1 MRLVT
6 VIPFA
11 IAALLAVLP
20 LRADLP
26 VTGNLGFW
34 VRADAGV
41 NAGTPADGE
50 PVTIWSD
57 QLTGDNN
64 IADNLLPAQN
74 APTFESGVGDTINGL
89 PVIRFDDDILEAVS
103 SPELNVATGFTFFL
117 LLKHVSSIV
126 NAWTMCKDYQTGPD
140 GNLSYALGYIG
151 NSYAQISFDLTP
163 VPPDGSGYTP
173 DGGWT
178 DVVLSTP
185 VLPAAGPHLLAGRYD
200 ALTGMGELEVW
211 SNAGLLSETTGSVP
225 AGSYVGS
232 FNGDFSMGG
241 YMDSYNSY
249 EQFIGDIGEAAVYA
263 VSLNDADW
271 ELVLQYF
278 LDRWL
283 PIFADGFESGD
294 TAAWSTTV
302 P

>member
-1 MRLVT
+1 MRLAT
-6 VIPFA
+6 A
-11 IAALLAVLP
+11 IAFVIAVLAAAQP
-20 LRADLP
+20 LQAELP
-26 VTGNLGFW
+26 VTVNLGFW

-50 PVTIWSD
+50 PVTIWAD
-57 QLTGDNN
+57 QLTGDND
-64 IADNLLPAQN
+64 IADNLLPALN

-117 LLKHVSSIV
+117 LLKHVSSIG
-126 NAWTMCKDYQTGPD
+126 NAWTMCKDYEAGPG

-151 NSYAQISFDLTP
+151 NSYAQISFDLTST
-163 VPPDGSGYTP
+163 PPDGSGYTP
-173 DGGWT
+173 DGSWT
-178 DVVLSTP
+178 DVVLSNP

-200 ALTGMGELEVW
+200 ALTGIGELEVW
-211 SNAGLLSETTGSVP
+211 SSAGLLSETTGSVP
-225 AGSYVGS
+225 PGSYVGS

-241 YMDSYNSY
+241 YMDSYDLY
-249 EQFIGDIGEAAVYA
+249 EQFIGDIGEAAVYT
-263 VSLNDADW
+263 VPINDADW
-271 ELVLQYF
+271 ALVREYF

-283 PIFADGFESGD
+283 QIFSDGFESGD
-294 TAAWSTTV
+294 TAAWSLTL